1 MNEVECLCITH
12 NYAFNRSK
20 TALTTRLLRFDYP
33 NYSKD
38 CIDMG
43 MSLQLSF
50 EVGLLDVIVG
60 IHGSVCERLVHVT
73 EVGELES
80 GGRDKVASEDVLRK
94 SPEG

>member
-1 MNEVECLCITH
+1 
-12 NYAFNRSK
+12 
-20 TALTTRLLRFDYP
+20 
-33 NYSKD
+33 
-38 CIDMG
+38 MG

-80 GGRDKVASEDVLRK
+80 GGRDKVAAEDVLRK
-94 SPEG
+94 SPERWEGDESTTIADDHRLLLDGEERGLELGLTEVTAWNQ